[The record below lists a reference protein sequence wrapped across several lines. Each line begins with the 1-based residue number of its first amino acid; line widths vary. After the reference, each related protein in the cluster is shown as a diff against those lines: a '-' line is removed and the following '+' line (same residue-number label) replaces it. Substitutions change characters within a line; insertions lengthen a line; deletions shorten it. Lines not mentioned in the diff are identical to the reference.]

1 MRLKG
6 ILHSPEKLVNTIKN
20 TSSNGMESSRPAWSP
35 ETVPGQPKLKKQ
47 NNKTKQ
53 QKKKQSTS

>member
-20 TSSNGMESSRPAWSP
+20 TGSNGMESSRPASSP

-47 NNKTKQ
+47 NKTKQ
-53 QKKKQSTS
+53 N